1 MGEAAIVAAMSTA
14 VSTIQSQAAARAQQ
28 REQQAAAN
36 RQIQAQRMQQERR
49 EKDMRE
55 NAKREQATAR
65 ASFGARGVSSTA
77 GSSNALLQG
86 ISAQTE
92 QSIADDRKLLDF
104 SIENLRENQR
114 AQQRRNQCNAPE
126 QAALGIPTQA
136 DTADQQEHTAC
147 KGQLGDPLGSIKRCW
162 PLRKIKRQTELLDN
176 NQCIGGPQRR
186 D

>member
-114 AQQRRNQCNAPE
+114 AQQRRNLLQTRNSILNTVVGTAGKAFSGSASTSGSGNA
-126 QAALGIPTQA
+126 
-136 DTADQQEHTAC
+136 D
-147 KGQLGDPLGSIKRCW
+147 
-162 PLRKIKRQTELLDN
+162 
-176 NQCIGGPQRR
+176 
-186 D
+186 